1 MKDCGLLVDQLLK
14 AKKEFKNLKKQ
25 DSGRRA
31 ASDKILRDKTFNIA
45 KNPRYDGYERGL
57 LQWFI
62 NVLVKSLLHL
72 QTNLLRIE
80 VLLR

>member
-1 MKDCGLLVDQLLK
+1 MAYGD
-14 AKKEFKNLKKQ
+14 FK

-45 KNPRYDGYERGL
+45 KNPRYDGYERGS

-72 QTNLLRIE
+72 QTNLLRVE
-80 VLLR
+80 VLLRYKINS